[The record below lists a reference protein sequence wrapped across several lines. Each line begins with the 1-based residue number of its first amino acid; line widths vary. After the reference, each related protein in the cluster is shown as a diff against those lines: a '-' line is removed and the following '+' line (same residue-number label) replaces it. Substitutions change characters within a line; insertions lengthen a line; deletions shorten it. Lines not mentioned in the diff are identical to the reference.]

1 MAVSLGVIYGRKRS
15 SERRAKEGEVE
26 RKVGGGKKL
35 YLHAACQVTSPR
47 GLNQGRVAGITLA
60 ASGNHLNAW
69 RKYSVCSIQ

>member
-1 MAVSLGVIYGRKRS
+1 MGERPREDRSDMAVSLGVIYGRKRS

-47 GLNQGRVAGITLA
+47 GLSQGRVAGDH
-60 ASGNHLNAW
+60 ASRIG
-69 RKYSVCSIQ
+69 